1 MEHFMHLISW
11 LSRKMARPTPE
22 ASPQGFHLPA
32 KAAALLQSPLRQQL
46 LENIWRRA
54 SLSRAQFNTLY
65 LKPLERYAELV
76 QLLPAS
82 ENHHHAHLGG
92 LLDHGLE
99 IMAYALKIRQT
110 HLLPIGAPPES
121 QSAQAEAWTAAAAYG
136 ALLHDLG
143 KIAVDLR
150 VELEDGR
157 AWHPWHGPISRPYR
171 FKYVKGREYQLH
183 GAASALVYMQV
194 LDNGILDWLSGFPE
208 LWKQLI
214 YLLAGQYEHAG
225 ILGEMVVQ
233 ADKASVAQQLG
244 GNPERAL
251 TAPKQ
256 SLQRQLADGLRFLVR
271 EKLKLN
277 HPDGPADGWL
287 TQDALWLVS
296 KPTADQLRA
305 YMLTQGIEGVPT
317 SNAPFFNM
325 LQDQAIIQTNAQD
338 KAIWKAT
345 IDNGRGWKNSFT
357 FLKVSPALVWPNPDD
372 RPPQYGG
379 SLTQE
384 QEAEAATPPSPSG
397 ETVCAVPEDPVESN
411 NDAPKPTSRPRPLIQ
426 PSPSEG
432 IQSSEREE
440 LLSLYSDIT
449 APLEE
454 LNASRGSTEA
464 ASPHHKGI
472 EEVEPAEN
480 SLAATARNAEQKDVT
495 TMPTNSALGRDFI
508 AWIKAGVASHKLIIN
523 DTKALIHTVDDTA
536 MLVTPGIFK
545 RYALEHPELAKNVG
559 KQGTTAWQYVQRA
572 FEKEK
577 SHQKTSKQLNIWTYD
592 VIGPRKTTQ
601 LRGYLLL
608 DPRLI
613 LPEQPM
619 NNPSLRRATEG
630 VTE

>member
-1 MEHFMHLISW
+1 MHLLSW
-11 LSRKMARPTPE
+11 LGRKATKPTQE

-143 KIAVDLR
+143 KIAVDVR
-150 VELEDGR
+150 VELEGGQL
-157 AWHPWHGPISRPYR
+157 WHPWHGPITRPYR

-183 GAASALVYMQV
+183 GAASALIYTQV

-208 LWKQLI
+208 LWKPLI
-214 YLLAGQYEHAG
+214 YLLAGQHEHAG
-225 ILGEMVVQ
+225 ILAEIVIQ

-244 GNPERAL
+244 GNPERAI

-277 HPDGPADGWL
+277 QPDGPADGWL
-287 TQDALWLVS
+287 AQDALWLVS
-296 KPTADQLRA
+296 KPVADQLRA
-305 YMLTQGIEGVPT
+305 YLLTQGIEGVPS

-357 FLKVSPALVWPNPDD
+357 FLKVSPALIWPNPED
-372 RPPQYGG
+372 RPSGYAGT
-379 SLTQE
+379 LTVEQE
-384 QEAEAATPPSPSG
+384 QPSTEPVAASAAISPAPQ
-397 ETVCAVPEDPVESN
+397 EPIKPTA
-411 NDAPKPTSRPRPLIQ
+411 DAPVAAQ
-426 PSPSEG
+426 PGRVLMQPAPSNG
-432 IQSSEREE
+432 IQSSERDELLALYSNITEPSEE
-440 LLSLYSDIT
+440 LD
-449 APLEE
+449 
-454 LNASRGSTEA
+454 ASQGSVA
-464 ASPHHKGI
+464 ASQPSPGI
-472 EEVEPAEN
+472 EEAKPAEDY
-480 SLAATARNAEQKDVT
+480 SEAKARIAAEKDT
-495 TMPTNSALGRDFI
+495 NTMPTSSTLGGAFV
-508 AWIKAGVASHKLIIN
+508 AWLKAGITSHKLIIN
-523 DTKALIHTVDDTA
+523 DAKALVHTVDDTA

-545 RYALEHPELAKNVG
+545 RFVQEHPELERNADKPG
-559 KQGTTAWQYVQRA
+559 AAAWQLVQRA

-577 SHQKTSKQLNIWTYD
+577 LHQKTSKQLNIWTFN
-592 VIGPRKTTQ
+592 VTGPRKTKQ
-601 LRGYLLL
+601 LKGYLLS
-608 DPRLI
+608 DPKI
-613 LPEQPM
+613 LFNEQPF
-619 NNPSLRRATEG
+619 NNPSLSRIIEG
-630 VTE
+630 AVE

>member
-1 MEHFMHLISW
+1 MQLLSW
-11 LSRKMARPTPE
+11 FSRKPAKPTPE
-22 ASPQGFHLPA
+22 ASPRGFHLPT

-171 FKYVKGREYQLH
+171 FKYVKGRQYQLH

-194 LDNGILDWLSGFPE
+194 LDSGILDWLSGFPE
-208 LWKQLI
+208 LWRQLI

-225 ILGEMVVQ
+225 ILGEIVVQ

-277 HPDGPADGWL
+277 HQDGPADGWL

-296 KPTADQLRA
+296 KPAADQLRA

-357 FLKVSPALVWPNPDD
+357 FLKISPALVWPNPDD
-372 RPPQYGG
+372 RPPQYAGT
-379 SLTQE
+379 LTLE
-384 QEAEAATPPSPSG
+384 QEPEAVTQPSTSE
-397 ETVCAVPEDPVESN
+397 ETVCAVPKQPVDSSDET
-411 NDAPKPTSRPRPLIQ
+411 PQPPPRPRALVQ
-426 PSPSEG
+426 PAPSQG

-440 LLSLYSDIT
+440 LLSLYSNIT
-449 APLEE
+449 APSEE
-454 LNASRGSTEA
+454 LRASQGSAA
-464 ASPHHKGI
+464 ASPPHQGL
-472 EEVEPAEN
+472 EEVGRADD
-480 SLAATARNAEQKDVT
+480 SLAAIARNAAQKDVT
-495 TMPTNSALGRDFI
+495 TMPMSSSLGGAFI
-508 AWIKAGVASHKLIIN
+508 AWVKAGVASHKLIIN
-523 DTKALIHTVDDTA
+523 DTKALIHTVDYTA

-545 RYALEHPELAKNVG
+545 RYVLEHPELENIVG
-559 KQGTTAWQYVQRA
+559 KPGTAAWQFVQRA

-608 DPRLI
+608 DPKLI
-613 LPEQPM
+613 FPEQPM
-619 NNPSLRRATEG
+619 NNPSLRRVTEG
-630 VTE
+630 AAE

>member
-1 MEHFMHLISW
+1 MQLLSW
-11 LSRKMARPTPE
+11 LSRKPAKPTPE
-22 ASPQGFHLPA
+22 ASPQGFHLPS
-32 KAAALLQSPLRQQL
+32 KAGALLQSPLRQQL

-194 LDNGILDWLSGFPE
+194 LDTGILDWLSGFPE

-251 TAPKQ
+251 AAPKQ

-277 HPDGPADGWL
+277 QPDGPADGWL
-287 TQDALWLVS
+287 AQDALWLVS
-296 KPTADQLRA
+296 KPAADQLRA

-357 FLKVSPALVWPNPDD
+357 FLKISPALVWPNPDD
-372 RPPQYGG
+372 RPAQYGG
-379 SLTQE
+379 TFTVE
-384 QEAEAATPPSPSG
+384 QEPEAAGLPSSG
-397 ETVCAVPEDPVESN
+397 RETVCAVPEDPVEPYVGVPQP
-411 NDAPKPTSRPRPLIQ
+411 AARLTTLVQPGPTHRIQ
-426 PSPSEG
+426 A
-432 IQSSEREE
+432 SERDE
-440 LLSLYSDIT
+440 LLSLYSNIT
-449 APLEE
+449 SPPEE
-454 LNASRGSTEA
+454 LNASQGSA
-464 ASPHHKGI
+464 VVQPHQGI
-472 EEVEPAEN
+472 GKVEPAED
-480 SLAATARNAEQKDVT
+480 SLLAQARNAAQKDIT
-495 TMPTNSALGRDFI
+495 TVPISSSLGKDFI
-508 AWIKAGVASHKLIIN
+508 TWLRTGVISHKLVIN
-523 DTKALIHTVDDTA
+523 DSKALIHTVDDTV

-545 RYALEHPELAKNVG
+545 RYVQEHPHLEQSTS
-559 KQGTTAWQYVQRA
+559 KQGASAWQQVQRA

-577 SHQKTSKQLNIWTYD
+577 THKKTGKQLNIWTFN
-592 VIGPRKTTQ
+592 VTGPRKTKE
-601 LRGYLLL
+601 LKGYLLR
-608 DPRLI
+608 DPKI
-613 LPEQPM
+613 IFNEQPL
-619 NNPSLRRATEG
+619 NNPSLSRIVGEAKE
-630 VTE
+630 

>member
-1 MEHFMHLISW
+1 MHFLSW
-11 LSRKMARPTPE
+11 LGRKSAKPTPVVP
-22 ASPQGFHLPA
+22 PQGFHLPT

-54 SLSRAQFNTLY
+54 SLSRPQFNTLY

-99 IMAYALKIRQT
+99 IVAYALKIRQT

-121 QSAQAEAWTAAAAYG
+121 QSAQAEAWTAGAAYG

-143 KIAVDLR
+143 KIAVDIR
-150 VELEDGR
+150 VELQGGQL
-157 AWHPWHGPISRPYR
+157 WHPWHGPIARPYR

-183 GAASALVYMQV
+183 GAASALIYTQI
-194 LDNGILDWLSGFPE
+194 LDTGTLDWLSGFPE

-214 YLLAGQYEHAG
+214 YLLAGRYEHAG
-225 ILGEMVVQ
+225 ILGEIVVQ

-256 SLQRQLADGLRFLVR
+256 SLQRQLADGLRLLVLD
-271 EKLKLN
+271 KFKLN

-305 YMLTQGIEGVPT
+305 YLLSQGIEAVPS

-325 LQDQAIIQTNAQD
+325 LQDQAVIQTNTQD

-345 IDNGRGWKNSFT
+345 VDNGRGWRNTFT
-357 FLKVSPALVWPNPDD
+357 FLKIAPALIWPNPAD
-372 RPPQYGG
+372 RPEPYVG
-379 SLTQE
+379 SISI
-384 QEAEAATPPSPSG
+384 EADPEPASMATSR
-397 ETVCAVPEDPVESN
+397 ETVCTVPDEPAETTES
-411 NDAPKPTSRPRPLIQ
+411 PSTQ
-426 PSPSEG
+426 PSAPRKLVQPGPSDG
-432 IQSSEREE
+432 IQSSERDE
-440 LLSLYSDIT
+440 LLSLYSNIT
-449 APLEE
+449 SPSEE
-454 LNASRGSTEA
+454 LNTSPDPAAAPTPLTEELEQAEDSSGTPHGS
-464 ASPHHKGI
+464 ASP
-472 EEVEPAEN
+472 
-480 SLAATARNAEQKDVT
+480 KDKN
-495 TMPTNSALGRDFI
+495 TMPITTPLGSHFVS
-508 AWIKAGVASHKLIIN
+508 WLQAGISSHKIIIN
-523 DTKALIHTVDDTA
+523 DAKALVHTVDDTA

-545 RYALEHPELAKNVG
+545 RYALEHPELERQVQNGPNK
-559 KQGTTAWQYVQRA
+559 AWQLVQRA

-577 SHQKTSKQLNIWTYD
+577 LHQKTPRKLNIWTFN
-592 VIGPRKTTQ
+592 VVGPRNTKQ
-601 LRGYLLL
+601 LKGYLLL
-608 DPRLI
+608 DPKI
-613 LPEQPM
+613 LFSEVPI
-619 NNPSLRRATEG
+619 NNPSLSRIAEG
-630 VTE
+630 AQNEA